1 MLLVIRVGEGVAS
14 MHDLLGDIVLFEE
27 LCLATVLHPTRHLLH
42 PIVQVLGLPMAE
54 LAPRVPDGTEVAK
67 PPDAIRVLQN
77 LWIIC
82 SSLRRTTSL
91 LCTFLDVYW
100 DLWSTVAG

>member
-1 MLLVIRVGEGVAS
+1 
-14 MHDLLGDIVLFEE
+14 MHDLLGAIVLFQE
-27 LCLATVLHPTRHLLH
+27 LCLATVLHPTGHLLN

-54 LAPRVPDGTEVAK
+54 LASRVPDGTEVAK

-77 LWIIC
+77 LWIIS

-91 LCTFLDVYW
+91 LCALLNVYG
-100 DLWSTVAG
+100 DLRSTIAG